1 MKKNIKFRKTNSF
14 RKRRYNKKK
23 NKFIYNKNYLIKYL
37 SLIFLSIIFV
47 FMHIQFKAPK
57 ELKKLKKNLIH
68 QIHIAIST
76 DNRYVYPYIVSLTS
90 LLDNRNESTFYI
102 IHVLFDNNFSK
113 NNIDKIKTVVD
124 NFGKNRAEV
133 VFHNIG
139 VDFKKANLGCFGRAT
154 YYRIALP
161 SLLPDV
167 NRIIYFDG
175 DTLNLKDLTEMYN
188 IKLNEGMYLSA
199 ILDNVRMVKEIAE
212 LGIKINK
219 YVNAGVLL
227 MDLKTMREKSIEK
240 ILRDFIDTH
249 FLKTVDQTAINA
261 MCNKNIQIMSYK
273 YVVPPLSSYEEL
285 VKCNSGQ
292 ETMYKVSES
301 ELYNAYHDPT
311 LIHFFGPGKLWNKNC
326 NHTYKPYWFHYA
338 KMSGFYN
345 EILNHFRYDINE
357 AENILK
363 RIPPDGGLL
372 KHYNIKLM

>member
-1 MKKNIKFRKTNSF
+1 
-14 RKRRYNKKK
+14 
-23 NKFIYNKNYLIKYL
+23 
-37 SLIFLSIIFV
+37 
-47 FMHIQFKAPK
+47 
-57 ELKKLKKNLIH
+57 
-68 QIHIAIST
+68 
-76 DNRYVYPYIVSLTS
+76 
-90 LLDNRNESTFYI
+90 
-102 IHVLFDNNFSK
+102 
-113 NNIDKIKTVVD
+113 
-124 NFGKNRAEV
+124 
-133 VFHNIG
+133 
-139 VDFKKANLGCFGRAT
+139 
-154 YYRIALP
+154 
-161 SLLPDV
+161 
-167 NRIIYFDG
+167 
-175 DTLNLKDLTEMYN
+175 MYN

-285 VKCNSGQ
+285 VKYNSGQ

-357 AENILK
+357 AENILQQ
-363 RIPPDGGLL
+363 IPPEGGLL
-372 KHYNIKLM
+372 KHYNKKN

>member
-1 MKKNIKFRKTNSF
+1 
-14 RKRRYNKKK
+14 
-23 NKFIYNKNYLIKYL
+23 
-37 SLIFLSIIFV
+37 
-47 FMHIQFKAPK
+47 MHIQFKDS
-57 ELKKLKKNLIH
+57 NLIH

-113 NNIDKIKTVVD
+113 NNMDKIKTVVD

-139 VDFKKANLGCFGRAT
+139 DDFKKATLIYIGRAT

-249 FLKTVDQTAINA
+249 FLKTVDQTAINS
-261 MCNKNIQIMSYK
+261 MCNNNIQIMPYK
-273 YVVPPLSSYEEL
+273 YVVPPLPSYEDF
-285 VKCNSGQ
+285 VQYNSEQ
-292 ETMYKVSES
+292 EPMYKVNES
-301 ELYNAYHDPT
+301 ELYNAYHNPT
-311 LIHFFGPGKLWNKNC
+311 LIHYFGTTKPWSKNC
-326 NHTYKPYWFHYA
+326 KKAYKPYWFHYA

-345 EILNHFRYDINE
+345 EILNYFSYDINE
-357 AENILK
+357 AENLLNE
-363 RIPPDGGLL
+363 IPPDGGLL
-372 KHYNIKLM
+372 KHYNKKLV

>member
-23 NKFIYNKNYLIKYL
+23 NNFTHNKNYLIKYL
-37 SLIFLSIIFV
+37 SLIFLSIIFL

-57 ELKKLKKNLIH
+57 ELKKNLIH
-68 QIHIAIST
+68 QIHIAISS

-102 IHVLFDNNFSK
+102 IHVLFDNYFSK

-124 NFGKNRAEV
+124 NFGKNRTEV

-154 YYRIALP
+154 YYRIKLP

-167 NRIIYFDG
+167 NRIIYIDG

-199 ILDNVRMVKEIAE
+199 ILDRVTMVKEIAE

-285 VKCNSGQ
+285 VKYNSGQ

-372 KHYNIKLM
+372 KHYNKKLM